1 MLSKYFSHIIVCF
14 ITVVICLILAFSFRY
29 NATTIDLGHPRGQC
43 AIMTNM
49 ITGKSCLIGGSTYCS
64 SSLQSSLDKLE
75 RCD

>member
-14 ITVVICLILAFSFRY
+14 ITVVMCLILAFSFRH
-29 NATTIDLGHPRGQC
+29 NATTIDLGYERGTC

-49 ITGKSCLIGGSTYCS
+49 ITGKSCLIGGSEYCADRMDS
-64 SSLQSSLDKLE
+64 TLNKLD